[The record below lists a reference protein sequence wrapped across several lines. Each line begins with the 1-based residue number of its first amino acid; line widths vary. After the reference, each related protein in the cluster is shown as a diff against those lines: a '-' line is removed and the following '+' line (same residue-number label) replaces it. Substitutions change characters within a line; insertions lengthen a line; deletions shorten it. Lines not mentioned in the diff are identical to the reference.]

1 MNKDTMPLSPKYID
15 FCNTV
20 TGVDVDILE
29 GTTASGK
36 TTVGAGVKFMR
47 MVSRSNKKLHI
58 IAAKTTGVAEKN
70 ILNPDYGIL
79 DIHSNAEYYGNGD
92 KSDKI
97 PHIKFEGKIIYILGY
112 DNKEKWK
119 MALGG
124 QYGCVYIDEIN
135 TADIEFLREV
145 SSRNEY
151 MMGTLNPDDPS
162 LPVYDEF
169 INRSRPYK
177 KYKADVPLE
186 IMEDLEKV
194 EPTPKWR
201 YWFFTF
207 NDNLSLSPEEIEKKK
222 RSVPKGTKLYKN
234 KILGLRGRAT
244 GLVFPNF
251 DRQVHVKSEMWLRN
265 RLDEKYCKEH
275 KIKQWKLVY
284 FTGALDTAYSSES
297 PDTFA
302 MSFQGITDTGVLIYL
317 EEEVYNNAKLTQ
329 PLAPSDIAPL
339 FYEFLERNRTKW
351 GFSPDNFIDSADQ
364 ATMTEINKFRR
375 RNPKASVYR
384 FNNAWKRMTIIDR
397 IHLMLGWLNH
407 DDGQDPYYYVL
418 DHNPHHIREMEI
430 YSWKEDKYEPE
441 DRNDH
446 TINSGQYGFIPYKF
460 SIGER

>member
-1 MNKDTMPLSPKYID
+1 MNKDFPLSEKYID

-20 TGVDVDILE
+20 DGVDVDFLE

-47 MVSRSNKKLHI
+47 MVSRSTKKLHV

-70 ILNPDYGIL
+70 IIQSDHGLL
-79 DIHSNAEYYGNGD
+79 DIFGNKVTYCGNGD
-92 KSDKI
+92 KDNKI
-97 PHIKFEGKIIYILGY
+97 PHIKFEDKIIYVLSY
-112 DNKEKWK
+112 DNKTKWK
-119 MALGG
+119 MALGS
-124 QYGCVYIDEIN
+124 QFGCVYIDEIN
-135 TADIEFLREV
+135 TADIEFLREI

-151 MMGTLNPDDPS
+151 LMGTLNPDDPN

-177 KYKADVPLE
+177 KYQGDIPPE
-186 IMEDLEKV
+186 IMEDLERV

-207 NDNLSLSPEEIEKKK
+207 DDNLSLTKEDIEKKK

-251 DRQVHVKSEMWLRN
+251 NRQVHVKSEKWLRN
-265 RLDEKYCKEH
+265 RLDDKYCKEH
-275 KIKQWKLVY
+275 KLKTWKLVQ

-302 MSFQGITDTGVLIYL
+302 MSFQGITDTGALIYL
-317 EEEVYNNAKLTQ
+317 EEEIYNNANIET

-339 FYEFLERNRTKW
+339 FYEFLEKCRVKW

-364 ATMTEINKFRR
+364 ATITEINKFRK
-375 RNPKASVYR
+375 RNPKAAVYR
-384 FNNAWKRMTIIDR
+384 FTNAWKKMTIIDR
-397 IHLMLGWLNH
+397 IHLMLGWLNC
-407 DDGQDPYYYVL
+407 DEGKEPYYFVL
-418 DHNPHHIREMEI
+418 EHNKHHIREMES

-460 SIGER
+460 RIGER

>member
-97 PHIKFEGKIIYILGY
+97 PHVKFEGKIIYILGY

-251 DRQVHVKSEMWLRN
+251 DRQIHVKPERWLRN

-275 KIKQWKLVY
+275 KIKQLKLVY

-384 FNNAWKRMTIIDR
+384 FNNAWKKMTIIDR
-397 IHLMLGWLNH
+397 IHLMLGWLNY

-418 DHNPHHIREMEI
+418 DHNTHHIREMET

>member
-169 INRSRPYK
+169 INRARPYK
-177 KYKADVPLE
+177 KYKADVPPE

-251 DRQVHVKSEMWLRN
+251 DRQVHAKPERWIRN

-275 KIKQWKLVY
+275 KIKQWKLIH
-284 FTGALDTAYSSES
+284 FTGALDTSYSSES

-317 EEEVYNNAKLTQ
+317 EEEIYNNAKLTQ

-384 FNNAWKRMTIIDR
+384 FNNAWKKMTIIDR
-397 IHLMLGWLNH
+397 IHLMLG
-407 DDGQDPYYYVL
+407 
-418 DHNPHHIREMEI
+418 
-430 YSWKEDKYEPE
+430 
-441 DRNDH
+441 
-446 TINSGQYGFIPYKF
+446 
-460 SIGER
+460 

>member
-169 INRSRPYK
+169 INRARPYK

-251 DRQVHVKSEMWLRN
+251 DKQVHVKPERWLRN

-275 KIKQWKLVY
+275 KIKQWKLAY
-284 FTGALDTAYSSES
+284 FTGALDTSYSSES

-317 EEEVYNNAKLTQ
+317 EEEIYNNAKLTQ
-329 PLAPSDIAPL
+329 PLAPSDVAPL
-339 FYEFLERNRTKW
+339 FYEFLERNRVKW

-384 FNNAWKRMTIIDR
+384 FNNAWKKMTIIDR
-397 IHLMLGWLNH
+397 IHLMLGWLNY

>member
-1 MNKDTMPLSPKYID
+1 MNDHVMPLSPKYID

-20 TGVDVDILE
+20 NGVDVDVLE

-36 TTVGAGVKFMR
+36 TTIGAGVKFMR

-58 IAAKTTGVAEKN
+58 IAAKTTGIAEKN

-79 DIHSNAEYYGNGD
+79 DIHPHAEYYGNGD

-112 DNKEKWK
+112 DNRDKWK

-124 QYGCVYIDEIN
+124 QYGCVYIDECN
-135 TADIEFLREV
+135 TADIEFMREIV
-145 SSRNEY
+145 SRNDY
-151 MMGTLNPDDPS
+151 MLLTLNPDDPN
-162 LPVYDEF
+162 LLVYDEF

-177 KYKADVPLE
+177 KYKADVPPE

-251 DRQVHVKSEMWLRN
+251 DRQVHVKSERWLRN

-275 KIKQWKLVY
+275 KIKQWKLIH
-284 FTGALDTAYSSES
+284 FTGALDTSYSSES

-339 FYEFLERNRTKW
+339 FYEFLERNRVKW

-364 ATMTEINKFRR
+364 ATLT
-375 RNPKASVYR
+375 
-384 FNNAWKRMTIIDR
+384 
-397 IHLMLGWLNH
+397 
-407 DDGQDPYYYVL
+407 
-418 DHNPHHIREMEI
+418 
-430 YSWKEDKYEPE
+430 
-441 DRNDH
+441 
-446 TINSGQYGFIPYKF
+446 
-460 SIGER
+460 

>member
-1 MNKDTMPLSPKYID
+1 
-15 FCNTV
+15 
-20 TGVDVDILE
+20 
-29 GTTASGK
+29 
-36 TTVGAGVKFMR
+36 
-47 MVSRSNKKLHI
+47 
-58 IAAKTTGVAEKN
+58 
-70 ILNPDYGIL
+70 
-79 DIHSNAEYYGNGD
+79 
-92 KSDKI
+92 
-97 PHIKFEGKIIYILGY
+97 
-112 DNKEKWK
+112 

-384 FNNAWKRMTIIDR
+384 FNNAWKKMTIIDR